1 MGSKVSPITNIK
13 QIQAYL
19 QEESKS
25 IKYQTN
31 IFKINISEDI
41 ENVGPPTKVHITFAQ
56 IDSMNSIVWNHEV
69 YSCLLKIKKNTKIV
83 KNQIKH

>member
-25 IKYQTN
+25 IKYQTI
-31 IFKINISEDI
+31 IFKINISGDI
-41 ENVGPPTKVHITFAQ
+41 NNVRPPTKVHITFAR

-69 YSCLLKIKKNTKIV
+69 YSCFV
-83 KNQIKH
+83 ENQGNHENS

>member
-25 IKYQTN
+25 IKYQTI

-41 ENVGPPTKVHITFAQ
+41 KNVGPLPPH
-56 IDSMNSIVWNHEV
+56 
-69 YSCLLKIKKNTKIV
+69 
-83 KNQIKH
+83 

>member
-19 QEESKS
+19 QEES
-25 IKYQTN
+25 IKYQTI

-41 ENVGPPTKVHITFAQ
+41 KNVGPPHQSPYYFYTNWFNEFHRLESWSLFMLEKTEKNQ
-56 IDSMNSIVWNHEV
+56 EDR
-69 YSCLLKIKKNTKIV
+69 LKIK
-83 KNQIKH
+83 

>member
-25 IKYQTN
+25 IKYQTI

-41 ENVGPPTKVHITFAQ
+41 KNVGPPTKVHITFAL

-69 YSCLLKIKKNTKIV
+69 CLCLGKSRKSV
-83 KNQIKH
+83 ENQIK

>member
-25 IKYQTN
+25 IKYQTI
-31 IFKINISEDI
+31 IFKINISEDMK
-41 ENVGPPTKVHITFAQ
+41 NVGPPTKVHITFAR
-56 IDSMNSIVWNHEV
+56 IGSMNSIVWNHEV
-69 YSCLLKIKKNTKIV
+69 CSCLGNQENQLKIK
-83 KNQIKH
+83 

>member
-25 IKYQTN
+25 IKYQTI
-31 IFKINISEDI
+31 IFKINISEDMK
-41 ENVGPPTKVHITFAQ
+41 NVGPPTKVHITFAR
-56 IDSMNSIVWNHEV
+56 IGSMNSIVWNHEV
-69 YSCLLKIKKNTKIV
+69 CSCLLKIE
-83 KNQIKH
+83 KNQENRLKIK

>member
-1 MGSKVSPITNIK
+1 MK

-25 IKYQTN
+25 IKYQTI

-41 ENVGPPTKVHITFAQ
+41 RNVRPPPPRSKLILHESIQWIPLFGIMKFVHAWENQ
-56 IDSMNSIVWNHEV
+56 ENQ
-69 YSCLLKIKKNTKIV
+69 LKIK
-83 KNQIKH
+83 

>member
-19 QEESKS
+19 QKESRL
-25 IKYQTN
+25 IKYQKI
-31 IFKINISEDI
+31 IFKINNSEDI
-41 ENVGPPTKVHITFAQ
+41 KNVGPPTKVHITFAR

-69 YSCLLKIKKNTKIV
+69 CSCLLKIE
-83 KNQIKH
+83 KNQENRLKIK